1 MATFQRSPMG
11 QSTRRSVGW
20 GATSVALGF
29 LGLAFAFLAPLGAMV
44 SAAGLLCGIVGCLL
58 ARSNRSTGFWWSLGG
73 TALSLVAVLTGI
85 SLTDF
90 STLRERFGSSLFG
103 L

>member
-1 MATFQRSPMG
+1 MATFQRHSMG
-11 QSTRRSVGW
+11 RSERRYVGL
-20 GATSVALGF
+20 GATSVTLGF

-58 ARSNRSTGFWWSLGG
+58 ARSNRSAGFWWSLGG
-73 TALSLVAVLTGI
+73 TALSLVAVITDI

-90 STLRERFGSSLFG
+90 SVLRERLGSSIFG